1 VLYMYTKGH
10 FKCWSKVQNL
20 KDSFETKMWDSHV
33 KGLGWHFILFYHFSH
48 GSFVLLALQYTH
60 DEHMHKI
67 FMVLILIMTMHQV
80 IGIFFFLAYL
90 LCFSKNL
97 SLSLNFKSE
106 KKSLQNFIKLNITKV
121 SSKLEFNLFFSY
133 FLQI

>member
-1 VLYMYTKGH
+1 
-10 FKCWSKVQNL
+10 
-20 KDSFETKMWDSHV
+20 
-33 KGLGWHFILFYHFSH
+33 
-48 GSFVLLALQYTH
+48 
-60 DEHMHKI
+60 
-67 FMVLILIMTMHQV
+67 MHQV